1 MKYFVADF
9 KIVCEAEQLQ
19 VARELLSAAA
29 CEAGFEAFEDS
40 DEGLQGYVQRPMY
53 DKEALDA
60 SIADYMPDGV
70 SVSYEVEEVPDQDWN
85 QGWEDEGFEPIGVN
99 ENLVIYDAKHTDREM
114 FAGDDGVMR
123 IFIEARNAFGTG
135 THQTTRMILRRLLG
149 MDVHG
154 KSVLDCGCGTGILG
168 ITASRL
174 GADPVLGYDIDEWSA
189 DNAQHNAA
197 LNGVENM
204 DVLLGDAS
212 VLDNVEDRFDIAT
225 SCHPA
230 DAYLAGHLTQQAQMF
245 GFPYSG
251 KDIDIKNPLS
261 DGQTLNVADSECR
274 VLHIP
279 GHTKGHSA
287 FYFPNH
293 DLVFSGDALFHLSIG
308 RTDFPGGDYS
318 SLIESIENKLLTLPR
333 QTIVL
338 PGHGEKTSIGFEQT
352 NNPYL

>member
-174 GADPVLGYDIDEWSA
+174 GADP
-189 DNAQHNAA
+189 AA

-212 VLDNVEDRFDIAT
+212 VLDNVEDRFDIVIANINRNILIADM
-225 SCHPA
+225 PA
-230 DAYLAGHLTQQAQMF
+230 FRAHMKEGAQLILSGFYEADVPVIEAAAKEQGLALCDVVTDEDWA
-245 GFPYSG
+245 
-251 KDIDIKNPLS
+251 
-261 DGQTLNVADSECR
+261 C
-274 VLHIP
+274 
-279 GHTKGHSA
+279 
-287 FYFPNH
+287 
-293 DLVFSGDALFHLSIG
+293 ALF
-308 RTDFPGGDYS
+308 
-318 SLIESIENKLLTLPR
+318 K
-333 QTIVL
+333 
-338 PGHGEKTSIGFEQT
+338 
-352 NNPYL
+352 